1 MVLNTKNAEH
11 TSGKCIVEAS
21 INAVPSLMANILV
34 IGPHPDDQEI
44 GMGGTIARLASQG
57 HDVLL
62 VDMTDGS
69 PTPHGDRAS
78 RLVEAAAAAE
88 ELRGKSGNIRRV
100 LLDLPNRTV
109 QHSIEARHKLAGVIR
124 AHQSQIMFMPHAVDA
139 HPDHIATTRIAEDAR
154 FDAKL
159 TKIEMPPPPSPSDL
173 PLEYRTPHD
182 ASNKPLAP
190 LPNTGA
196 PIYPRWVFYYYCSH
210 LRRPVDPTFM
220 FDTTGFA
227 NHKRRALAAYKSQF
241 GVPAGQSSHPSAANN
256 ATLLD
261 RVAEHDRLM
270 AWYIG
275 TETAEAFWTKEPMGL
290 LSFDALPL

>member
-1 MVLNTKNAEH
+1 
-11 TSGKCIVEAS
+11 
-21 INAVPSLMANILV
+21 MANILV

-78 RLVEAAAAAE
+78 RLVEAATAVG
-88 ELRGKSGNIRRV
+88 ELQPHASDSHAKRGMVRRV

-109 QHSIEARHKLAGVIR
+109 VHSTEARHLLAGVIR
-124 AHQSQIMFMPHAVDA
+124 AHQSQILFMPHPVDA

-159 TKIEMPPPPSPSDL
+159 TKIEMPPPPVQSDL
-173 PLEYRTPHD
+173 PDSYRETRD
-182 ASNKPLAP
+182 SANKVLSA
-190 LPNTGA
+190 LPRSGP

-210 LRRPVDPTFM
+210 LRRPVDPTFL
-220 FDTTGFA
+220 FDTTGFGGQ
-227 NHKRRALAAYKSQF
+227 KRRAIGAYKSQF
-241 GVPAGQSSHPSAANN
+241 GVPAGQAGAGGTHPSAANN

-270 AWYIG
+270 GWYIG
-275 TETAEAFWTKEPMGL
+275 TETAEAFWTKEPMGIS
-290 LSFDALPL
+290 SFEALPL